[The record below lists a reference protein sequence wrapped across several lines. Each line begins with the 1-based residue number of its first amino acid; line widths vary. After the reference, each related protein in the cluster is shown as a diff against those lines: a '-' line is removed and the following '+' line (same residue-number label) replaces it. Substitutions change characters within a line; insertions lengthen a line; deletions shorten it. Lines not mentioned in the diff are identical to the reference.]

1 MASSS
6 VPIFPLPVC
15 VVVVVVVIVVIVSM
29 TYHTNKRP
37 TRQQQ
42 PRQLSQKKPHV
53 KPHYKHAPPPTTA
66 PTATPLHSYYET
78 RSAHHTPIPFPDVT
92 VTPYAQ
98 TTNHAPHD
106 TTTGDDT
113 REAGV
118 SHVVS
123 PMATPCPRVNVWRR
137 EDWCGVFV

>member
-6 VPIFPLPVC
+6 VPIVPLLVC
-15 VVVVVVVIVVIVSM
+15 VVVVIVVIVVIVVAM
-29 TYHTNKRP
+29 AYQTNKRP
-37 TRQQQ
+37 TRQ
-42 PRQLSQKKPHV
+42 PRQPSQKKLHV
-53 KPHYKHAPPPTTA
+53 KAHNKQAPPTTA

-78 RSAHHTPIPFPDVT
+78 RSAHHTPTPFPDVT

-123 PMATPCPRVNVWRR
+123 PRATSCPRVNLWRR
-137 EDWCGVFV
+137 EDGCGVFV